1 MKILKHGKYYHPP
14 QLCICPKCGCEFVV
28 DDDKCG
34 ILTLMIFTDASVLNV
49 IQEVLLW
56 RNTMIKIIKNGTD
69 CVTKLFHQ
77 DGSIVSFECRM
88 CGCIFE
94 TDIYSIRAFSNPV
107 YRESVCPQ
115 CLSTTKKL
123 GAIG

>member
-1 MKILKHGKYYHPP
+1 M
-14 QLCICPKCGCEFVV
+14 V
-28 DDDKCG
+28 
-34 ILTLMIFTDASVLNV
+34 
-49 IQEVLLW
+49 
-56 RNTMIKIIKNGTD
+56 KIIKSGTD

-77 DGSIVSFECRM
+77 DGSLNKFECRM

>member
-1 MKILKHGKYYHPP
+1 MN
-14 QLCICPKCGCEFVV
+14 VN
-28 DDDKCG
+28 
-34 ILTLMIFTDASVLNV
+34 ILTLMIFTDVSVLNV
-49 IQEVLLW
+49 TQEVLLW

-88 CGCIFE
+88 CGCVFE